1 METTK
6 NTTVGPIEARYR
18 EVGEELSG
26 ALRGLFEDVPVIRH
40 VTGTVKVAGL
50 LGIDKVLA
58 SRLLK
63 SMRAGDPLATLHAA
77 PGPQPLRRVIEGFE
91 RLGVSPQAS
100 DRADR
105 AVSEFERLIR
115 EDAGD
120 RSALQTLIS
129 AWLPEARR
137 EFELRRKQSAFR
149 AMSEIYGCLTE
160 TLLATVF
167 LHPSARDGMID
178 IVWLI
183 GSLGLRRLRPNARVR
198 FASRRYSSPGQPRR
212 PMTLGNERVED
223 LRGLLLSRFCNATD
237 ADLDVHE
244 MGEVTRYV
252 VAGDRGFATP
262 LDFVFAEVNRE
273 EIEQTL
279 VPGATRSAYLFA
291 EVDTPSRR
299 LLFDVLL
306 HESIYPG
313 KHPRL
318 LIYDTAFEGVASV
331 NDRSRD
337 LDRLELEESVAVL
350 DRGLRNLHTPALP
363 RYTEMV
369 GEVFESMGWDSGDYR
384 GFRTEIDYPIYGSQV
399 TMSFDPDGSGEG

>member
-6 NTTVGPIEARYR
+6 KQKEHGIESRYR
-18 EVGEELSG
+18 KVGEELS
-26 ALRGLFEDVPVIRH
+26 ASLRGLFDDVPVIRH
-40 VTGTVKVAGL
+40 ATGTVKIAGL

-63 SMRAGDPLATLHAA
+63 AMRAGDSLATLHAA
-77 PGPQPLRRVIEGFE
+77 PGPQPLRRVVEGFE
-91 RLGVSPQAS
+91 RLGVSPEVS

-105 AVSEFERLIR
+105 AVAEFERLIR

-149 AMSEIYGCLTE
+149 AMSEIYGCLSE

-167 LHPSARDGMID
+167 LHPSAKEGMID
-178 IVWLI
+178 IVWMI

-223 LRGLLLSRFCNATD
+223 LRGLLLTRFCNATD
-237 ADLDVHE
+237 ADLEVHE

-279 VPGATRSAYLFA
+279 TPGATRSAYLFA

-313 KHPRL
+313 KSPRL

-337 LDRLELEESVAVL
+337 LDRLELEESVHPLGV
-350 DRGLRNLHTPALP
+350 GLRQLHTPTLP
-363 RYTEMV
+363 RYTEMI
-369 GEVFESMGWDSGDYR
+369 GEVFSSMEWDIASYR

-399 TMSFDPDGSGEG
+399 TMSFDPDGGGE